1 MPLSAAASLLD
12 LLRSLQVLRPAQL
25 DEIEKEGLAR
35 KTEARTLVQ
44 QLVQRG
50 WLTSYQAGCV
60 LQNRAAE
67 LILGPYLL
75 LDRLG
80 EGVSGT
86 VYKARHQRMNRV
98 VALRVVRQ
106 ELLAH
111 PQAVERFY
119 QEVEAASKLSHDNVV
134 HAYDAGPMGST
145 HVLAMEYVAG
155 IDLER
160 LVQQRGPIALPR
172 ACYYIYQAALGLQ
185 HAVEHG
191 MTHRGLK
198 PSKLIVTLPVPPES
212 KPKSAIAR
220 AKDTRPLDR
229 PDVVK
234 VTDIGLSR
242 LQSCVRTNL
251 QATEGSYL
259 APEQLTPGSLV
270 DTRADVYALGC
281 IFRHLLTGQQP
292 TVADGQAVLPELP
305 AEVPLDLAAVLQRM
319 TATAATERFQTPG
332 EAAQALQEFVTFER
346 DDASTDLDLSS
357 ATELGP
363 AGSSKTLA
371 RRLNAARANSGSWR
385 RGYRWALGLGAL
397 AALLVAGIVAW
408 QFAPEFLTGA
418 RLPPSKPEPEN
429 PALAELQALKARA
442 KTPQPDGA
450 ALWQDVV
457 RFRLT
462 YPGTREAREAVE
474 LQLRLTSPLD
484 RLDPSTLSPEDR
496 VQAGQL
502 KELTAVLG
510 EQRWRTWQ
518 TQVRSVAFHPQGKLA
533 ASANGN
539 DVLVWDL
546 ATGTIKT
553 VLKGHGSQVNA
564 VAFSSKGQLASTSN
578 DKQVRVWDV
587 AGGEKSLALA
597 LGSEVLSAA
606 FTPDGNTLATGNKGG
621 GIRIWTLASAKKEDS
636 RVLNAKGPVSAL
648 AVSPDGKL
656 LAAGTQEGKLR
667 TWRLDG
673 DDEPTAT
680 KFADQSGG
688 IASLAFVPNSDLI
701 LSGCGDQHWRL
712 TNVLTGKE
720 VRKHKHGGVVVGVAV
735 SPNGQLLA
743 SAGKD
748 GTVKLYEVA
757 TGQGRGILND
767 PDGLAL
773 TDVAFSPNG
782 QNLLVGTVGNVVR
795 MWNLVPVQALTP
807 TRPSHVQAATC
818 LRFAPDGSTLL
829 SGGNDAF
836 LRIWD
841 VGTARQRLALK
852 GHTSAVLGVAV
863 SPDGLQAATAS
874 TDRSV
879 KLWELPA
886 GKELT
891 SFPGLNT
898 PIHAVQFSP
907 DGQLLAAGGDDAI
920 IRSWDLSTR
929 AARSQFVGPAHT
941 RPLRGLAF
949 SPSGKELASAGLDR
963 LVKLWNVSTGAEQ
976 FKVSG
981 TAWNDYTC
989 VAYAPDGLS
998 IAAGGDKA
1006 VRVWDSAT
1014 GRDASKLP
1022 AVSSV
1027 VAALAY
1033 SPDGQLLAGVTVD
1046 GQVSIWKTS
1055 GWQRLRHWQ
1064 LPGGAAGIDFAPDGR
1079 HLAVAT
1085 ANGSIYLFRLAA
1097 PGAAVK

>member
-12 LLRSLQVLRPAQL
+12 LLRSLQLLRPAQL

-35 KTEARTLVQ
+35 KTDARALVQ
-44 QLVQRG
+44 HLVQRG

-60 LQNRAAE
+60 LQNRAAD
-67 LILGPYLL
+67 LMLGPYLL

-134 HAYDAGPMGST
+134 HAYDAGPMGAT

-160 LVQQRGPIALPR
+160 LVQQRGSIPLPR
-172 ACYYIYQAALGLQ
+172 ACYYVYQAALGLQ

-198 PSKLIVTLPVPPES
+198 PSKLIVTQPVPAPSNPKTAVARS
-212 KPKSAIAR
+212 KE
-220 AKDTRPLDR
+220 TRPCER

-242 LQSCVRTNL
+242 LQSCARSNL
-251 QATEGSYL
+251 QPTEGSYL
-259 APEQLTPGSLV
+259 APEQLTPGSTV

-292 TVADGQAVLPELP
+292 TVANGQVVLPPLP
-305 AEVPLDLAAVLQRM
+305 EEVPLDQAAVLERM
-319 TATAATERFQTPG
+319 TAVAPAERFQTPG
-332 EAAQALQEFVTFER
+332 EAALALQEFVTFER
-346 DDASTDLDLSS
+346 DDGSTDLDLSS

-371 RRLNAARANSGSWR
+371 RRLKAAPANSGSWR
-385 RGYRWALGLGAL
+385 RGFRWAIGVGFVV
-397 AALLVAGIVAW
+397 ALLAGVAVW
-408 QFAPEFLTGA
+408 QFAPQFLPGTQQ
-418 RLPPSKPEPEN
+418 PSTKPEPDN
-429 PALAELQALKARA
+429 PALAELSALKARA
-442 KTPQPDGA
+442 KNPLPDGG
-450 ALWQDVV
+450 ALWQDVA

-462 YPGTREAREAVE
+462 HPGTREARDAVE

-484 RLDPSTLSPEDR
+484 RLDPGAVAPEDR
-496 VQAGQL
+496 LQAGQL
-502 KELTAVLG
+502 KDLTAVLG

-518 TQVRSVAFHPQGKLA
+518 THVRSVAFHPQGKLA

-539 DVLVWDL
+539 DVLLWDL
-546 ATGTIKT
+546 PTGTIKS
-553 VLKGHGSQVNA
+553 VLKGHGSQVNC
-564 VAFSSKGQLASTSN
+564 VAFSSKGQLASTSH
-578 DKQVRVWDV
+578 DKHVRVWDV
-587 AGGEKSLALA
+587 AGGEKPLDFT

-606 FTPDGNTLATGNKGG
+606 FSPDGNTLVTGNKGG
-621 GIRIWTLASAKKEDS
+621 AINIWNLTTGKKEAS
-636 RVLNAKGPVSAL
+636 RVINTKVAVHAL

-656 LAAGTQEGKLR
+656 LAAGLQDGKLR
-667 TWRLDG
+667 MWRLDN
-673 DDEPTAT
+673 EEESAT
-680 KFADQSGG
+680 KYSDLT
-688 IASLAFVPNSDLI
+688 ASITCLAFVPKSDLI
-701 LSGCGDQHWRL
+701 LSGGNDQHWRL
-712 TNVLTGKE
+712 TNVTTGKE
-720 VRKHKHGGVVVGVAV
+720 VRKNKHGGQVVGVAV

-748 GTVKLYEVA
+748 GTVKLYDVA

-773 TDVAFSPNG
+773 MDVAFSPNG

-795 MWNLVPVQALTP
+795 LWNLAPVQALTP
-807 TRPSHVQAATC
+807 TRPSHFQAATC
-818 LRFAPDGSTLL
+818 LRFGPDGTTLV
-829 SGGNDAF
+829 SGGSDAF

-841 VGTARQRLALK
+841 IGTARQRLAFK
-852 GHTSAVLGVAV
+852 GHTGAVLGVAL
-863 SPDGLQAATAS
+863 SADGRQAATAS
-874 TDRSV
+874 ADRAV
-879 KLWELPA
+879 KLWDLPA

-907 DGQLLAAGGDDAI
+907 DGQVLAASGDDAI
-920 IRSWDLSTR
+920 IRVWDLSNRT
-929 AARSQFVGPAHT
+929 ARTQFVGPAHT

-949 SPSGKELASAGLDR
+949 SPDGKELASAGLDK

-976 FKVSG
+976 LKASG
-981 TAWNDYTC
+981 TAWNDFTC
-989 VAYAPDGLS
+989 VAYAPDGQSL
-998 IAAGGDKA
+998 AAGGDKLL
-1006 VRVWDSAT
+1006 RVWESAT
-1014 GRDASKLP
+1014 GRETAKMP
-1022 AVSSV
+1022 ALSGV

-1033 SPDGQLLAGVTVD
+1033 SPDGQLLAAVTVD
-1046 GQVSIWKTS
+1046 GQVSVWKTS

-1064 LPGGAAGIDFAPDGR
+1064 LPGGAAGLDFAPDGR

-1085 ANGSIYLFRLAA
+1085 ANGSIYLFRLGA
-1097 PGAAVK
+1097 PGATVK